1 MVGRFRVFI
10 INMDLRRSTNDQR
23 FHFLQG
29 GGEMGAL
36 TRSFDWSTTS
46 IGEPAQWQQSL
57 RATLGIVLH
66 SAFPMFLFWG
76 DDLICFYNDAFRP
89 SLGADGKHPALG
101 KKGKEVWPEI
111 WDFVDPLLK
120 QVMTTGEP
128 VWFEDELVP
137 FFRNGKIEDIYW
149 TFSYSPVYDDSGQ
162 INGVFVTCTETTKK
176 VLMFNQLHDSERR
189 FQNLVTDATV
199 GIIVLIGQNM
209 IVEIVNDAYG
219 ELIGRSR
226 EELLGKP
233 LFSVIPE
240 TEPHFRNIHDRVR
253 TTGEPIFLSEHPY
266 FVFVH
271 GKKKEGFL
279 NLVYQPYRGDDGS
292 VQGVMILCQDVT
304 AQVAAK
310 LKMEEIVDE
319 RTRELAAANRHL
331 QRSNAE
337 LAQFAY
343 IASHDLQE
351 PIRKVVTFTQMLE
364 AELSD
369 ITDRQR
375 HYLGKIKNA
384 SSRMLL
390 LIRDVLTFSQLSRD
404 ADLVRE
410 TDLSSV
416 MDNVVDDLELLID
429 QKHATVRY
437 GKLPV
442 VEAVPLQMSQL
453 FGNLISNA
461 LKFTRA
467 GLDPVITISV
477 KRLNRAALIPYPMLD
492 TRCSYFHL
500 EVADN
505 GIGFNQNYAE
515 QIFEIFQ
522 RLHGKKEFD
531 GTGIGLAM
539 CKKILQNH
547 HGHIYATS
555 GEGQGATFHIL
566 IPENQSC
573 FTDSPTL

>member
-1 MVGRFRVFI
+1 
-10 INMDLRRSTNDQR
+10 MDLRKPTNDTV
-23 FHFLQG
+23 FHFIQG

-36 TRSFDWSTTS
+36 TRSFDWSKTS
-46 IGEPAQWQQSL
+46 IGPPDQWQQSL
-57 RATLGIVLH
+57 RTTLGIVLH

-89 SLGADGKHPALG
+89 SLGKDGKHPALG

-111 WDFVDPLLK
+111 WDFIGPLLK
-120 QVMTTGEP
+120 KVMSSGEP
-128 VWFEDELVP
+128 VWFEDQLVP

-149 TFSYSPVYDDSGQ
+149 TFSYSPVYDDQGQ

-176 VLMFNQLHDSERR
+176 VLVFNQLHDSERR

-199 GIIVLIGQNM
+199 GIIVLIGQDM

-219 ELIGRSR
+219 QLIGRSR

-240 TEPHFRNIHDRVR
+240 TEPHFRTLHEKVR
-253 TTGEPIFLSEHPY
+253 TTGEPIYLSDHPY
-266 FVFVH
+266 FVFVN
-271 GKKKEGFL
+271 GEKKEGFV
-279 NLVYQPYRGDDGS
+279 NLVYQPYRGGGGE
-292 VQGVMILCQDVT
+292 VEGVMILRQDVT
-304 AQVAAK
+304 ELVMAK
-310 LKMEEIVDE
+310 LRMEEVVAE
-319 RTRELAAANRHL
+319 RTRELATANRHL

-351 PIRKVVTFTQMLE
+351 PVRKVATFTQMLE
-364 AELSD
+364 AELGS

-375 HYLGKIKNA
+375 NYLDKIKNA
-384 SSRMLL
+384 SARMLL

-404 ADLVRE
+404 TDLVRP
-410 TDLSSV
+410 TDLGV
-416 MDNVVDDLELLID
+416 ILDHIADDLELLIA
-429 QKHATVRY
+429 QKRATLSY
-437 GKLPV
+437 GDLPV

-461 LKFTRA
+461 LKFTQSNVN
-467 GLDPVITISV
+467 PVISV
-477 KRLNRAALIPYPMLD
+477 SAELLDKAALRSYPMLD
-492 TRCSYFHL
+492 TRCAYYHL
-500 EVADN
+500 QVSDN
-505 GIGFNQNYAE
+505 GIGFDQHYAE

-522 RLHGKKEFD
+522 RLHGKKEFE

-555 GEGQGATFHIL
+555 REGYGAVFHIL

-573 FTDSPTL
+573 FADSSTL

>member
-1 MVGRFRVFI
+1 
-10 INMDLRRSTNDQR
+10 MDLRKPTNDQV
-23 FHFLQG
+23 FHFIRG

-36 TRSFDWSTTS
+36 TRSFDWSRTS
-46 IGEPAQWQQSL
+46 IGSPEQWQQSL
-57 RATLGIVLH
+57 RTTLGIVLH

-76 DDLICFYNDAFRP
+76 EDLICFYNDAFRP
-89 SLGADGKHPALG
+89 SLGTDGKHPALG
-101 KKGKEVWPEI
+101 KKGTEVWPEI
-111 WDFVDPLLK
+111 WDFIGPLLK
-120 QVMTTGEP
+120 KVMDSGEP
-128 VWFEDELVP
+128 VWFEDQLVP

-149 TFSYSPVYDDSGQ
+149 TFSYSPVYDDGGQ
-162 INGVFVTCTETTKK
+162 INGVFVTCTETTQK
-176 VLMFNQLHDSERR
+176 VLVFNQLHDSERR

-199 GIIVLIGQNM
+199 GIIVLIGKDM
-209 IVEIVNDAYG
+209 VVEIVNDAYG
-219 ELIGRSR
+219 QLVGRSR

-233 LFSVIPE
+233 LFSVVPE
-240 TEPHFRNIHDRVR
+240 TEPYFRSIHEEVR
-253 TTGEPIFLSEHPY
+253 TTGEPVYLSEHPY
-266 FVFVH
+266 FVFVN
-271 GKKKEGFL
+271 GEKKEGFL
-279 NLVYQPYRGDDGS
+279 NLVYQPYRGGDGH
-292 VQGVMILCQDVT
+292 VEGVMVLCQDVT
-304 AQVAAK
+304 AQVTAK
-310 LKMEEIVDE
+310 LKMEEIVAE

-351 PIRKVVTFTQMLE
+351 PIRKVATFTQMLE
-364 AELSD
+364 AALGD
-369 ITDRQR
+369 TTDRQQ

-384 SSRMLL
+384 SARMLL

-404 ADLVRE
+404 TDLVRE
-410 TDLSSV
+410 TDLSV
-416 MDNVVDDLELLID
+416 IIDNVVDDLELLID
-429 QKHATVRY
+429 QKQATVTY

-467 GLDPVITISV
+467 DSNPVITISGT
-477 KRLNRAALIPYPMLD
+477 LLDTAALKSYPMLD
-492 TRCSYFHL
+492 TRCAYYHMQVS
-500 EVADN
+500 DN
-505 GIGFNQNYAE
+505 GIGFDQHYAE

-522 RLHGKKEFD
+522 RLHGKKEFE

-555 GEGQGATFHIL
+555 ETGQGATFHIL

-573 FTDSPTL
+573 FADSSIL

>member
-1 MVGRFRVFI
+1 
-10 INMDLRRSTNDQR
+10 
-23 FHFLQG
+23 
-29 GGEMGAL
+29 MGAL
-36 TRSFDWSTTS
+36 TRSFDWSKTS
-46 IGEPAQWQQSL
+46 IGPPDQWQQSL
-57 RATLGIVLH
+57 RTTLGIVLH

-76 DDLICFYNDAFRP
+76 DDLTCFYNDAFRP
-89 SLGADGKHPALG
+89 SLGKDGKHPALG

-111 WDFVDPLLK
+111 WDFIGPLLK
-120 QVMTTGEP
+120 KVMSSGEP
-128 VWFEDELVP
+128 VWFEDQLVP

-149 TFSYSPVYDDSGQ
+149 TFSYSPVYDDQGQ

-176 VLMFNQLHDSERR
+176 VLVFNQLHDSERR

-199 GIIVLIGQNM
+199 GIIVLIGQDM

-219 ELIGRSR
+219 QLIGRSR
-226 EELLGKP
+226 DELLGKP

-240 TEPHFRNIHDRVR
+240 TEPHFRTLHEKVR
-253 TTGEPIFLSEHPY
+253 TTGEPIYLSDHPY
-266 FVFVH
+266 FVFVN
-271 GKKKEGFL
+271 GEKKEGFV
-279 NLVYQPYRGDDGS
+279 NLVYQPYRGGGGE
-292 VQGVMILCQDVT
+292 VEGVMILCQDVT
-304 AQVAAK
+304 ELVMAK
-310 LKMEEIVDE
+310 LRMEEVVAE
-319 RTRELAAANRHL
+319 RTRELATANRHL

-351 PIRKVVTFTQMLE
+351 PVRKVATFTQMLE
-364 AELSD
+364 AELGS

-375 HYLGKIKNA
+375 NYLDKIKNA
-384 SSRMLL
+384 SARMLL

-404 ADLVRE
+404 TDLVRP
-410 TDLSSV
+410 TDLGV
-416 MDNVVDDLELLID
+416 ILDHIADDLELLIA
-429 QKHATVRY
+429 QKRATLSY
-437 GKLPV
+437 GDLPV

-461 LKFTRA
+461 LKFTQSNVN
-467 GLDPVITISV
+467 PVISV
-477 KRLNRAALIPYPMLD
+477 SAELLDKAALRSYPMLD
-492 TRCSYFHL
+492 TRCAYYHL
-500 EVADN
+500 QVSDN
-505 GIGFNQNYAE
+505 GIGFDQHYAE

-522 RLHGKKEFD
+522 RLHGKKEFE

-555 GEGQGATFHIL
+555 REGYGAVFHIL

-573 FTDSPTL
+573 FADSSTL

>member
-1 MVGRFRVFI
+1 
-10 INMDLRRSTNDQR
+10 MDLRKPTNDQV
-23 FHFLQG
+23 FHFIRG

-36 TRSFDWSTTS
+36 TRSFDWSRTS
-46 IGEPAQWQQSL
+46 IGSPEQWQQSL
-57 RATLGIVLH
+57 RTTLGIVLH

-76 DDLICFYNDAFRP
+76 EDLICFYNDAFRP
-89 SLGADGKHPALG
+89 SLGTDGKHPALG
-101 KKGKEVWPEI
+101 KKGTEVWPEI
-111 WDFVDPLLK
+111 WDFIGPLLK
-120 QVMTTGEP
+120 KVMDSGEP
-128 VWFEDELVP
+128 VWFEDQLVP

-149 TFSYSPVYDDSGQ
+149 TFSYSPVYDDGGQ
-162 INGVFVTCTETTKK
+162 INGVFVTCTETTQK
-176 VLMFNQLHDSERR
+176 VLVFNQLHDSERR

-199 GIIVLIGQNM
+199 GIIVLIGKDM
-209 IVEIVNDAYG
+209 VVEIVNDAYG
-219 ELIGRSR
+219 QLVGRSR

-233 LFSVIPE
+233 LFSVVPE
-240 TEPHFRNIHDRVR
+240 TEPYFRSIHEEVR
-253 TTGEPIFLSEHPY
+253 TTGESVYLSEHPY
-266 FVFVH
+266 FVFVN
-271 GKKKEGFL
+271 GEKKEGFL
-279 NLVYQPYRGDDGS
+279 NLVYQPYRGGDGH
-292 VQGVMILCQDVT
+292 VEGVMVLCQDVT
-304 AQVAAK
+304 AQVTAK
-310 LKMEEIVDE
+310 LKMEEIVAE

-351 PIRKVVTFTQMLE
+351 PIRKVATFTQMLE
-364 AELSD
+364 AALGD
-369 ITDRQR
+369 TTDRQQ

-384 SSRMLL
+384 SARMLL

-404 ADLVRE
+404 TDLVRE
-410 TDLSSV
+410 TDLGAII
-416 MDNVVDDLELLID
+416 DNVVDDLELLID
-429 QKHATVRY
+429 QKQATVTY

-467 GLDPVITISV
+467 DSNPVITISGT
-477 KRLNRAALIPYPMLD
+477 LLDTAALKSYPMLD
-492 TRCSYFHL
+492 TRCAYYHMQVS
-500 EVADN
+500 DN
-505 GIGFNQNYAE
+505 GIGFDQHYAE

-522 RLHGKKEFD
+522 RLHGKKEFE

-555 GEGQGATFHIL
+555 ETGQGATFHIL

-573 FTDSPTL
+573 FADSSIL

>member
-1 MVGRFRVFI
+1 
-10 INMDLRRSTNDQR
+10 MDLRKPTNDQ
-23 FHFLQG
+23 FFQFIQG

-36 TRSFDWSTTS
+36 TRSFDWSATS
-46 IGEPAQWQQSL
+46 VGPPEQWQQSL

-76 DDLICFYNDAFRP
+76 EDLICFYNDAFRP

-128 VWFEDELVP
+128 VWFEDQLVP

-149 TFSYSPVYDDSGQ
+149 TFSYSPVFDDSGR

-176 VLMFNQLHDSERR
+176 VLVFNQLHDSERR

-199 GIIVLIGQNM
+199 GIIVLIGKDM

-219 ELIGRSR
+219 QLIGRSR
-226 EELLGKP
+226 EDLLGKP

-240 TEPHFRNIHDRVR
+240 TEPYFRSIHDRVIA
-253 TTGEPIFLSEHPY
+253 TGEPIFLNEHPY
-266 FVFVH
+266 FVFAN
-271 GKKKEGFL
+271 GEKKEGFL
-279 NLVYQPYRGDDGS
+279 NLVYQPYRGDAGD
-292 VQGVMILCQDVT
+292 VHGVMILCQDVT

-319 RTRELAAANRHL
+319 RTRELATANRHL

-351 PIRKVVTFTQMLE
+351 PIRKVATFTQMLE
-364 AELSD
+364 AELGAT
-369 ITDRQR
+369 TDRQR
-375 HYLGKIKNA
+375 NYLDKIKNA

-404 ADLVRE
+404 TDLVRP
-410 TDLSSV
+410 TDLGLV
-416 MDNVVDDLELLID
+416 LDNIADDLELLID
-429 QKHATVRY
+429 QKHATVSY
-437 GKLPV
+437 GDLPV

-461 LKFTRA
+461 LKFTRTDVA
-467 GLDPVITISV
+467 PVISV
-477 KRLNRAALIPYPMLD
+477 SSRLLGKSALKLYPMLD
-492 TRCSYFHL
+492 TRCAYHHL
-500 EVADN
+500 QVSDN
-505 GIGFNQNYAE
+505 GIGFDQHYAE

-522 RLHGKKEFD
+522 RLHGKKEFE

-555 GEGQGATFHIL
+555 GEGLGATFHIL

-573 FTDSPTL
+573 FANSSTL

>member
-1 MVGRFRVFI
+1 
-10 INMDLRRSTNDQR
+10 MDLRKPTNDQV
-23 FHFLQG
+23 FHFIRG

-36 TRSFDWSTTS
+36 TRSFDWSRTS
-46 IGEPAQWQQSL
+46 IGSPEQWQQSL
-57 RATLGIVLH
+57 RTTLGIVLH
-66 SAFPMFLFWG
+66 SAFPMLLFWG
-76 DDLICFYNDAFRP
+76 EDLICFYNDAFRP
-89 SLGADGKHPALG
+89 SLGTDGKHPALG
-101 KKGKEVWPEI
+101 KKGTEVWPEI
-111 WDFVDPLLK
+111 WDFIGPLLK
-120 QVMTTGEP
+120 KVMDSGEP
-128 VWFEDELVP
+128 VWFEDQLVP

-149 TFSYSPVYDDSGQ
+149 TFSYSPVYDDGGQ
-162 INGVFVTCTETTKK
+162 INGVFVTCTETTQK
-176 VLMFNQLHDSERR
+176 VLVFNQLHDSERR

-199 GIIVLIGQNM
+199 GIIVLIGKDM
-209 IVEIVNDAYG
+209 VVEIVNDAYG
-219 ELIGRSR
+219 QLVGRSR

-233 LFSVIPE
+233 LFSVVPE
-240 TEPHFRNIHDRVR
+240 TEPYFRSIHEEVR
-253 TTGEPIFLSEHPY
+253 TTGEPVYLSEHPY
-266 FVFVH
+266 FVFVN
-271 GKKKEGFL
+271 GEKKEGFL
-279 NLVYQPYRGDDGS
+279 NLVYQPYRGGDGH
-292 VQGVMILCQDVT
+292 VEGVMVLCQDVT
-304 AQVAAK
+304 AQVTAK
-310 LKMEEIVDE
+310 LKMEEIVAE

-351 PIRKVVTFTQMLE
+351 PIRKVATFTQMLE
-364 AELSD
+364 AALGD
-369 ITDRQR
+369 TTDRQQ

-384 SSRMLL
+384 SARMLL

-404 ADLVRE
+404 TDLVRE
-410 TDLSSV
+410 TDLSV
-416 MDNVVDDLELLID
+416 IIDNVVDDLELLID
-429 QKHATVRY
+429 QKQATVTY

-467 GLDPVITISV
+467 DSNPVITISGT
-477 KRLNRAALIPYPMLD
+477 LLDTAALKSYPMLD
-492 TRCSYFHL
+492 TRCAYYHMQVS
-500 EVADN
+500 DN
-505 GIGFNQNYAE
+505 GIGFDQHYAE

-522 RLHGKKEFD
+522 RLHGKKEFE

-555 GEGQGATFHIL
+555 ETGQGATFHIL

-573 FTDSPTL
+573 FADSSIL

>member
-1 MVGRFRVFI
+1 
-10 INMDLRRSTNDQR
+10 
-23 FHFLQG
+23 
-29 GGEMGAL
+29 MGAL
-36 TRSFDWSTTS
+36 TRSFDWSKTS
-46 IGEPAQWQQSL
+46 IGPPDQWQQSL
-57 RATLGIVLH
+57 RTTLGIVLH

-89 SLGADGKHPALG
+89 SLGKDGKHPALG

-111 WDFVDPLLK
+111 WDFIGPLLK
-120 QVMTTGEP
+120 KVMSSGEP
-128 VWFEDELVP
+128 VWFEDQLVP

-149 TFSYSPVYDDSGQ
+149 TFSYSPVYDDQGQ

-176 VLMFNQLHDSERR
+176 VLVFNQLHDSERR

-199 GIIVLIGQNM
+199 GIIVLIGQDM

-219 ELIGRSR
+219 QLIGRSR

-240 TEPHFRNIHDRVR
+240 TEPHFRTLHEKVR
-253 TTGEPIFLSEHPY
+253 TTGEPIYLSDHPY
-266 FVFVH
+266 FVFVN
-271 GKKKEGFL
+271 GEKKEGFV
-279 NLVYQPYRGDDGS
+279 NLVYQPYRGGGGE
-292 VQGVMILCQDVT
+292 VEGVMILRQDVT
-304 AQVAAK
+304 ELVMAK
-310 LKMEEIVDE
+310 LRMEEVVAE
-319 RTRELAAANRHL
+319 RTRELATANRHL

-351 PIRKVVTFTQMLE
+351 PVRKVATFTQMLE
-364 AELSD
+364 AELGS

-375 HYLGKIKNA
+375 NYLDKIKNA
-384 SSRMLL
+384 SARMLL

-404 ADLVRE
+404 TDLVRP
-410 TDLSSV
+410 TDLGV
-416 MDNVVDDLELLID
+416 ILDHIADDLELLIA
-429 QKHATVRY
+429 QKRATLSY
-437 GKLPV
+437 GDLPV

-461 LKFTRA
+461 LKFTQSNVN
-467 GLDPVITISV
+467 PVISV
-477 KRLNRAALIPYPMLD
+477 SAELLDKAALRSYPMLD
-492 TRCSYFHL
+492 TRCAYYHL
-500 EVADN
+500 QVSDN
-505 GIGFNQNYAE
+505 GIGFDQHYAE

-522 RLHGKKEFD
+522 RLHGKKEFE

-555 GEGQGATFHIL
+555 REGYGAVFHIL

-573 FTDSPTL
+573 FADSSTL

>member
-1 MVGRFRVFI
+1 
-10 INMDLRRSTNDQR
+10 
-23 FHFLQG
+23 
-29 GGEMGAL
+29 MGAL
-36 TRSFDWSTTS
+36 TRSFDWSRTS
-46 IGEPAQWQQSL
+46 IGSPEQWQQSL
-57 RATLGIVLH
+57 RTTLGIVLH

-76 DDLICFYNDAFRP
+76 EDLICFYNDAFRP
-89 SLGADGKHPALG
+89 SLGTDGKHPALG
-101 KKGKEVWPEI
+101 KKGTEVWPEI
-111 WDFVDPLLK
+111 WDFIGPLLK
-120 QVMTTGEP
+120 KVMDSGEP
-128 VWFEDELVP
+128 VWFEDQLVP

-149 TFSYSPVYDDSGQ
+149 TFSYSPVYDDGGQ
-162 INGVFVTCTETTKK
+162 INGVFVTCTETTQK
-176 VLMFNQLHDSERR
+176 VLVFNQLHDSERR

-199 GIIVLIGQNM
+199 GIIVLIGKDM
-209 IVEIVNDAYG
+209 VVEIVNDAYG
-219 ELIGRSR
+219 QLVGRSR

-233 LFSVIPE
+233 LFSVVPE
-240 TEPHFRNIHDRVR
+240 TEPYFRSIHEEVR
-253 TTGEPIFLSEHPY
+253 TTGEPVYLSEHPY
-266 FVFVH
+266 FVFVN
-271 GKKKEGFL
+271 GEKKEGFL
-279 NLVYQPYRGDDGS
+279 NLVYQPYRGGDGH
-292 VQGVMILCQDVT
+292 VEGVMVLCQDVT
-304 AQVAAK
+304 AQVTAK
-310 LKMEEIVDE
+310 LKMEEIVAE

-351 PIRKVVTFTQMLE
+351 PIRKVATFTQMLE
-364 AELSD
+364 AALGD
-369 ITDRQR
+369 TTDRQQ

-384 SSRMLL
+384 SARMLL

-404 ADLVRE
+404 TDLVRE
-410 TDLSSV
+410 TDLSV
-416 MDNVVDDLELLID
+416 IIDNVVDDLELLID
-429 QKHATVRY
+429 QKQATVTY

-467 GLDPVITISV
+467 DSNPVITISGT
-477 KRLNRAALIPYPMLD
+477 LLDTAALKSYPMLD
-492 TRCSYFHL
+492 TRCAYYHMQVS
-500 EVADN
+500 DN
-505 GIGFNQNYAE
+505 GIGFDQHYAE

-522 RLHGKKEFD
+522 RLHGKKEFE

-555 GEGQGATFHIL
+555 ETGQGATFHIL

-573 FTDSPTL
+573 FADSSIL

>member
-1 MVGRFRVFI
+1 
-10 INMDLRRSTNDQR
+10 
-23 FHFLQG
+23 
-29 GGEMGAL
+29 MGAL
-36 TRSFDWSTTS
+36 TRSFDWSRTS
-46 IGEPAQWQQSL
+46 IGSPEQWQQSL
-57 RATLGIVLH
+57 RTTLGIVLH

-76 DDLICFYNDAFRP
+76 EDLICFYNDAFRP
-89 SLGADGKHPALG
+89 SLGTDGKHPALG
-101 KKGKEVWPEI
+101 KKGTEVWPEI
-111 WDFVDPLLK
+111 WDFIGPLLK
-120 QVMTTGEP
+120 KVMDSGEP
-128 VWFEDELVP
+128 VWFEDQLVP

-149 TFSYSPVYDDSGQ
+149 TFSYSPVYDDGGQ
-162 INGVFVTCTETTKK
+162 INGVFVTCTETTQK
-176 VLMFNQLHDSERR
+176 VLVFNQLHDSERR

-199 GIIVLIGQNM
+199 GIIVLIGKNM
-209 IVEIVNDAYG
+209 VVEIVNDAYG
-219 ELIGRSR
+219 QLVGRSR

-233 LFSVIPE
+233 LFSVVPE
-240 TEPHFRNIHDRVR
+240 TEPYFRSIHEEVR
-253 TTGEPIFLSEHPY
+253 TTGEPVYLSEHPY
-266 FVFVH
+266 FVFVN
-271 GKKKEGFL
+271 GEKKEGFL
-279 NLVYQPYRGDDGS
+279 NLVYQPYRGGDGH
-292 VQGVMILCQDVT
+292 VEGVMVLCQDVT
-304 AQVAAK
+304 AQVTAK
-310 LKMEEIVDE
+310 LKMEEIVAE

-351 PIRKVVTFTQMLE
+351 PIRKVATFTQMLE
-364 AELSD
+364 AALGD
-369 ITDRQR
+369 TTDRQQ

-384 SSRMLL
+384 SARMLL

-404 ADLVRE
+404 TDLVRE
-410 TDLSSV
+410 TDLSV
-416 MDNVVDDLELLID
+416 IIDNVVDDLELLID
-429 QKHATVRY
+429 QKQATVTY

-467 GLDPVITISV
+467 DSNPVITISGT
-477 KRLNRAALIPYPMLD
+477 LLDTAALKSYPMLD
-492 TRCSYFHL
+492 TRCAYYHMQVS
-500 EVADN
+500 DN
-505 GIGFNQNYAE
+505 GIGFDQHYAE

-522 RLHGKKEFD
+522 RLHGKKEFE

-555 GEGQGATFHIL
+555 ETGQGATFHIL

-573 FTDSPTL
+573 FADSSIL